1 MSKKILVTSLIVVL
15 ALTMIAPVAA
25 LAQAQESDPE
35 LESLFEQIQEL
46 RVKIVERQVELGNLT
61 QEEGDSIISRIQERF
76 QLMLEKGFGG
86 GYGMFGRFGEGG
98 SGRGFGH
105 CWR

>member
-1 MSKKILVTSLIVVL
+1 MSKKILVTTLLVVL
-15 ALTMIAPVAA
+15 ALTLIAPVSA
-25 LAQAQESDPE
+25 LAQESDPE

-61 QEEGDSIISRIQERF
+61 KEEGDSIINRIQERF

-98 SGRGFGH
+98 SGGGFGH

>member
-1 MSKKILVTSLIVVL
+1 MSKKVLITALLIALV
-15 ALTMIAPVAA
+15 LTLVAPVAA
-25 LAQAQESDPE
+25 LAQESSDPE
-35 LESLFEQIQEL
+35 LESLFEQMHQL

-61 QEEGDSIISRIQERF
+61 EEEGETIIKRIQERF

-105 CWR
+105 CGR

>member
-1 MSKKILVTSLIVVL
+1 MFKKVLITALLIALV
-15 ALTMIAPVAA
+15 LTLVAPVAA
-25 LAQAQESDPE
+25 LAQESSDPE
-35 LESLFEQIQEL
+35 LESLFEQMHQL

-61 QEEGDSIISRIQERF
+61 EEEGETIIKRIQERF

-105 CWR
+105 CVR

>member
-1 MSKKILVTSLIVVL
+1 MSKKILVTALIVVL
-15 ALTMIAPVAA
+15 ALTMIAPVAV
-25 LAQAQESDPE
+25 LAQEGDPE

>member
-1 MSKKILVTSLIVVL
+1 MSKKILVTTLLAVL
-15 ALTMIAPVAA
+15 ALTLIVPVAA
-25 LAQAQESDPE
+25 LAQESDPE
-35 LESLFEQIQEL
+35 LESLFEQMHQL

-61 QEEGDSIISRIQERF
+61 EEEGATIIERIQERF

-98 SGRGFGH
+98 PGRGFGH

>member
-1 MSKKILVTSLIVVL
+1 MSKRLLVTTLLVVL

-25 LAQAQESDPE
+25 LAQASDPE
-35 LESLFEQIQEL
+35 LESLFEQMHQL
-46 RVKIVERQVELGNLT
+46 RVEIVERQVELGNLT
-61 QEEGDSIISRIQERF
+61 EEEGDALIKRIQERF
-76 QLMLEKGFGG
+76 QLMLEKGFGD

>member
-1 MSKKILVTSLIVVL
+1 MSKRLLVTTLLVAL

-25 LAQAQESDPE
+25 LAQESDPE
-35 LESLFEQIQEL
+35 LESLFEQMHQL

-61 QEEGDSIISRIQERF
+61 EEEGEALIKRIQERF

>member
-1 MSKKILVTSLIVVL
+1 MSKKVLVTALLIALVL
-15 ALTMIAPVAA
+15 TLVAPVAA
-25 LAQAQESDPE
+25 LAQESSDPE
-35 LESLFEQIQEL
+35 LESLFEQMHQL

-61 QEEGDSIISRIQERF
+61 EEEGETIIKRIQERF

-105 CWR
+105 CGR

>member
-1 MSKKILVTSLIVVL
+1 MSKKVLVTVL
-15 ALTMIAPVAA
+15 LVALVLTLVAPVAA
-25 LAQAQESDPE
+25 LAQEGDPE

>member
-1 MSKKILVTSLIVVL
+1 MSKKVLVTALLIALVL
-15 ALTMIAPVAA
+15 TLVAPVAA
-25 LAQAQESDPE
+25 LAQESSDPE
-35 LESLFEQIQEL
+35 LESLFEQMHQL

-61 QEEGDSIISRIQERF
+61 EEEGETIIKRIQERF

>member
-1 MSKKILVTSLIVVL
+1 MSKKLLVTTLLVVL
-15 ALTMIAPVAA
+15 ALTMIAPMAA
-25 LAQAQESDPE
+25 LAQEIDPE
-35 LESLFEQIQEL
+35 LESLFEQMHQL

-61 QEEGDSIISRIQERF
+61 EEEGETIIKRIQERF
-76 QLMLEKGFGG
+76 QLMLEKGVGK